1 MDFKDLRELILTV
14 DKTSIKQVNIE
25 MDDIKINI
33 FKEKED
39 YKNKENVESETKTV
53 KEKTDKEIN
62 EKEMEDLYIVK
73 SPIVGTFY
81 AASSPEDDP
90 FVKIGHQV
98 SKGDT
103 LCIIE
108 AMKMMNEIQS
118 EINGEIVEVL
128 VENEDVVEYGQ
139 PLMKIRG

>member
-81 AASSPEDDP
+81 AASSPEDAP
-90 FVKIGHQV
+90 FVKSGHEV